1 MNKTKLLLF
10 LGILPTFV
18 MGQYT
23 DVINTNKPG
32 ESFSAFSVG
41 TNVLQIETSTNFLKE
56 DHKLLNIFIAAVNY

>member
-1 MNKTKLLLF
+1 MNKTIILLF
-10 LGILPTFV
+10 LGILPTFI

-41 TNVLQIETSTNFLKE
+41 TNVLQILETQKKVRLELTTINSS
-56 DHKLLNIFIAAVNY
+56 

>member
-1 MNKTKLLLF
+1 MNKTIILLF
-10 LGILPTFV
+10 LGILPTFI

-41 TNVLQIETSTNFLKE
+41 TNVLQIETGTNFLK
-56 DHKLLNIFIAAVNY
+56 KNITY